1 MKDRILIYQD
11 YTLHNFGL
19 ARMLQ
24 EKHDCD
30 LFAIFDV
37 TDNMNKFFQKQKI
50 VNYNQSWFL
59 YDYIKKSQKPDLEY
73 LSQFEKKYGIELW
86 KLANNDRIF
95 FKYNVYY
102 NFSENE
108 ILSILEQQCKFFE
121 NIIETIKP
129 DFVIFP
135 LTNSGRME
143 IFYEMCLKLGIK
155 ILMLNAT
162 RFGGMVFINEEA
174 EKIDYF
180 EKEIHEKEIHEKEIH
195 EKEIHE
201 KEIHEKE
208 IHENVKSRSL
218 NNLRDILYKVH
229 SFDSSIQFSS
239 QFLKSKKMA
248 LKAGIQFFLF
258 SKNSNLKTH
267 YTYYGRHKI
276 KIFFITIFWSLKKR
290 YRLYLIN
297 KNLSRTIDDEK
308 FIFFPLITEPERGL
322 LIAAPFHTNLIELV
336 THVVKSLPMGY
347 KLYVKDHQA
356 MDNRDWRSFSFYK
369 EIMNLPNVKMLH
381 HTVHPKNLLPK
392 CSMVITVGGTAGFEA
407 AFYEKPTITFVDA
420 LYSSLKS
427 VEILNDL
434 KELPQLIQKQL
445 NIKFDLNDLNNFV
458 SVLEKNSF
466 AFDWSGFDSLAHH
479 ILFYDGF
486 LSDVEI
492 NEKQMNKLLDAY
504 STQLETLA
512 NEHIKKIIQHKKY
525 QS

>member
-1 MKDRILIYQD
+1 MKDRILVYQD
-11 YTLHNFGL
+11 FTMLNFGL
-19 ARMLQ
+19 TKMLQ

-30 LFAIFDV
+30 LFAIIDV

-50 VNYNQSWFL
+50 VKYEKSWYL
-59 YDYIKKSQKPDLEY
+59 YDYIKKTYKPDLDY

-95 FKYNVYY
+95 FKYNMYY

-129 DFVIFP
+129 NFVIFP

-143 IFYEMCLKLGIK
+143 IFYQLCLKLGIK

-162 RFGGMVFINEEA
+162 RLGGRVLINEET

-180 EKEIHEKEIHEKEIH
+180 EKEIHEK
-195 EKEIHE
+195 
-201 KEIHEKE
+201 
-208 IHENVKSRSL
+208 VKNRSIDD
-218 NNLRDILYKVH
+218 LRDILYKTN
-229 SFDSSIQFSS
+229 SFDEVLKFSS

-248 LKAGIQFFLF
+248 LKAAINFFLF

-267 YTYYGRHKI
+267 YTYYGRDKI

-297 KNLSRTIDDEK
+297 KNLSQTIDDEK

-336 THVVKSLPMGY
+336 THIVKSLPVGY
-347 KLYVKDHQA
+347 KLYVKDHIG
-356 MDNRDWRSFSFYK
+356 MNSRDWRSFSFYK
-369 EIMNLPNVKMLH
+369 EIMDLPNVKMLH
-381 HTVHPKNLLPK
+381 HDVHPKNILPK
-392 CSMVITVGGTAGFEA
+392 CSMVITIGGTAGFEA
-407 AFYEKPTITFVDA
+407 AFYEKPTITFVDT
-420 LYSSLKS
+420 LYSYLKS
-427 VEILNDL
+427 VEILNDTN
-434 KELPQLIQKQL
+434 ELPQLIQKQL
-445 NIKFDLNDLNNFV
+445 NMKFDLDDLNNFV

-466 AFDWSGFDSLAHH
+466 TFDHSGFTNLAHH

-492 NEKQMNKLLDAY
+492 TEKQMNELLHHY
-504 STQLETLA
+504 SKQLEILA
-512 NEHIKKIIQHKKY
+512 NEYIKKIIQHKKY
-525 QS
+525 RS

>member
-11 YTLHNFGL
+11 TTMYNFGL
-19 ARMLQ
+19 VKILQ

-30 LFAIFDV
+30 LFAIIDV
-37 TDNMNKFFQKQKI
+37 TDNLNKFFQKQKI
-50 VNYNQSWFL
+50 VKYEKTWFL
-59 YDYIKKSQKPDLEY
+59 YDHIKKPQKPDLDY

-95 FKYNVYY
+95 FKYNMYY

-129 DFVIFP
+129 NFVIFP

-143 IFYEMCLKLGIK
+143 IFYQLCLKLGIK
-155 ILMLNAT
+155 ILMLNGT
-162 RFGGMVFINEEA
+162 RLGGMVCISEEV
-174 EKIDYF
+174 EKIDYL
-180 EKEIHEKEIHEKEIH
+180 EKEIT
-195 EKEIHE
+195 
-201 KEIHEKE
+201 
-208 IHENVKSRSL
+208 ENVKNRSL
-218 NNLRDILYKVH
+218 EDLRAILYKTH
-229 SFDSSIQFSS
+229 SFDDAAKFTS

-248 LKAGIQFFLF
+248 FKAGINFFLF

-276 KIFFITIFWSLKKR
+276 KIFFMTIFWSLKKR

-297 KNLSRTIDDEK
+297 KNLPRTIDDEK

-336 THVVKSLPMGY
+336 THIAKSLPVGY
-347 KLYVKDHQA
+347 KLYVKDHA
-356 MDNRDWRSFSFYK
+356 SMDTRDWRSFSFYK
-369 EIMNLPNVKMLH
+369 KIMNLPNVKMLH
-381 HTVHPKNLLPK
+381 HTVHPKNILPN
-392 CSMVITVGGTAGFEA
+392 CSMVITIGGTAGFEA
-407 AFYEKPTITFVDA
+407 AFYEKPTITFVDTS
-420 LYSSLKS
+420 YSPLKS
-427 VEILNDL
+427 VEILNDT

-445 NIKFDLNDLNNFV
+445 NVKFDLNDLNNFV

-466 AFDWSGFDSLAHH
+466 AFDCSGFDNLAHH

-492 NEKQMNKLLDAY
+492 SEKQMNELLDAY
-504 STQLETLA
+504 SKQLEILA
-512 NEHIKKIIQHKKY
+512 DEHIKKIIQHTKY
-525 QS
+525 KNYD